1 MDPKASGQG
10 LPENA
15 YRQLKEGEVYKP
27 IVPNDAPL
35 PEVTGYSLF
44 WGLFMRSFSLL
55 LRLI

>member
-15 YRQLKEGEVYKP
+15 YRPLKEGEVYKP
-27 IVPNDAPL
+27 VVPNDAPL
-35 PEVTGYSLF
+35 PEVTG
-44 WGLFMRSFSLL
+44 FMRSFSLL